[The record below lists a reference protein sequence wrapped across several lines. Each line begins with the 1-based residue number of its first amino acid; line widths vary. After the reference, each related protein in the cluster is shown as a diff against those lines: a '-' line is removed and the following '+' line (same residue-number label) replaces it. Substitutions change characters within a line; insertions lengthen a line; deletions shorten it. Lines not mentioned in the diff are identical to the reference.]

1 MSWPHPLDEVALKV
15 CWVRYDAS
23 EDAFD
28 VRCQFVLDDFVRM
41 RLYRKQAAEF
51 QWLADNASV
60 PSVQRRYR
68 VIARHHSELAD
79 RDEQAD
85 KTKMARRLE
94 QLRLKRQEAAA
105 PGGKRCSGDSH
116 RLHR

>member
-1 MSWPHPLDEVALKV
+1 
-15 CWVRYDAS
+15 
-23 EDAFD
+23 

-68 VIARHHSELAD
+68 VIPRHYSELAD

-105 PGGKRCSGDSH
+105 PAESVAQGILIVCTASRVP
-116 RLHR
+116 RI